1 MIARLVAMLTRLID
15 RFETDDTRNRG
26 FPSSASPIVL
36 VLVVVLVLDLFAGEQ
51 MHPGAKPENK
61 LRDVPPRI
69 AREAPSTFL
78 ISFVLEKG
86 RPSVNEKHGSRYRVG
101 GVGA

>member
-1 MIARLVAMLTRLID
+1 MVARLVAMLTRLID
-15 RFETDDTRNRG
+15 RFETDDIRNRG

-69 AREAPSTFL
+69 EQDRAP
-78 ISFVLEKG
+78 
-86 RPSVNEKHGSRYRVG
+86 NM
-101 GVGA
+101 